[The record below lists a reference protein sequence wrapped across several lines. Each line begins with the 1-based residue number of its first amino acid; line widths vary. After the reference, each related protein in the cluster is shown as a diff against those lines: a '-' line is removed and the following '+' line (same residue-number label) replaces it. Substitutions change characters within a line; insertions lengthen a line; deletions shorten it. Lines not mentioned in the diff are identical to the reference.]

1 MNLKIFQVYFNK
13 DQLNKI
19 DSSLTPF
26 DNTENLKPELRE
38 YYIFKRIIDE
48 GHANDLDA
56 WGVFS
61 HSWKEKNRYDAN
73 LVFED
78 INNNKDCDVFIF
90 NPARVQ
96 DALMYNIWEQG
107 EYYHR
112 GLKTIATYVLKKIG
126 YDPIVLDEL
135 MTDKTTCFCSYFVA
149 KKHFWLEY
157 IDFLDKVYQTLKDSP
172 EDIKQLLDSNAN
184 YMKDRSLNLFS
195 FLMERMFSTFI
206 VLHSKKYKVYAK
218 KYDYSLYS
226 KELGP
231 FADVIESLNNLKTL
245 TLKYNSKEI
254 FEQWNKIRQF
264 YIKLHPDIMNVDK

>member
-90 NPARVQ
+90 NHARVQ

-112 GLKTIATYVLKKIG
+112 GLKTIASYVLKKIG

-149 KKHFWLEY
+149 KKHFWLAY
-157 IDFLDKVYQTLKDSP
+157 IDFLDKVYQTLNDSP
-172 EDIKQLLDSNAN
+172 EDIKKLLDSNAN

-206 VLHSKKYKVYAK
+206 VLHSKEYKVYAK

-231 FADVIESLNNLKTL
+231 FTDVIESLNNLKTL

-264 YIKLHPDIMNVDK
+264 YIKLHPDIMNVD

>member
-13 DQLNKI
+13 DQLSKI
-19 DSSLTPF
+19 DPSLVPF
-26 DNTENLKPELRE
+26 DNTTNLKPELRE
-38 YYIFKRIIDE
+38 YYIFKRILDE

-78 INNNKDCDVFIF
+78 INNNKNCDVFIF
-90 NPARVQ
+90 NHARVQ
-96 DALMYNIWEQG
+96 DALMYNIWEHG
-107 EYYHR
+107 EYYHK
-112 GLKTIATYVLKKIG
+112 GIKTVASYVLKKIG

-149 KKHFWLEY
+149 KKHFWLAY

-172 EDIKQLLDSNAN
+172 EEIKTLLDSNAN
-184 YMKDRSLNLFS
+184 YVKDPSLNLFP

-206 VLHSKKYKVYAK
+206 VLHSKEYKIYAK

-264 YIKLHPDIMNVDK
+264 YIKLHPDIMNVDR